1 MGNELSEDTLAVSAD
16 CRLPGFNGRSGL
28 YRFILTLILFLGL
41 LVIAAPVS
49 AEVWTLNTTDSIEAN
64 ISLASPGDTLILNPG
79 TYQQYNITVSKN
91 VTIMS
96 NISAGGSAGNTI
108 IDAMNSGRIFYD
120 NSTAGYTLTIEGLT
134 LTNGSLSDEEGGAI
148 CTTNGSVEISSSV
161 ITDCSALTLG
171 NGGAIYSSSGNVIA
185 TSCTFNDCFS
195 NTGGAICAAVVNTTS
210 CSFTRCG
217 SSVCLGGAISSD
229 DVTAIS
235 CSFTGCFAWSGGG
248 IFSDAVTVRSC
259 NFTDCAA
266 YTSTGI
272 GGGISSDDVVAES
285 CSFIN
290 CSSKGDG
297 GGIYSNT
304 TSVVFCDFTD
314 CKAVYDG
321 GGISSLD
328 ATVTS
333 CSFTSCYGTGGY
345 SYGGGICS
353 NYDAG
358 GTFLISSSS
367 FTGCRA
373 SAGGGLYSE
382 LSTVTVISC
391 TFINCRGIDSG
402 GAILS
407 MDNNYL
413 TISSCTF
420 TGCSALN
427 YAGAILSDTD
437 YTTYATI
444 TSSDFTNCSAEN
456 MYGGVIYANYSI
468 SAIHYCRIYDCNG
481 GTAVVME
488 DGTMDAENNWWGTN
502 SDPSGYTKAL
512 SGGPVDVSPWLVLG
526 TAPSPSSITAGDS
539 SIVSADLTRNS
550 ADEDTSPGGYVP
562 DGIPVTFTL
571 AGGPGSL
578 SSLSGATV
586 SGVSATTYSSS
597 SPGTATIA
605 ATVDNQIA
613 NCTVQVNSGGGS
625 SSGGSGGSNTDTG
638 IGFAEDLKAGENVSL
653 EMNKGAVYRV
663 DLTAKTDIEKLMIT
677 VRKDSSVPSSVGE
690 PDWDVY
696 EYEEVTLYYAD
707 ESDLSDLM
715 FYFKVKKSWPA
726 SNGYGYGDVLML
738 RFNEETDEWEELTT
752 TFTGEDGTYYYYSAE
767 TPSFSWFA
775 IAVSEDAT
783 IIPEG
788 TETEVAT
795 QAATSVNTPSSSVA
809 TAVSTT
815 SPGNSSIAEG
825 EKSLT
830 SLAIPALA
838 VILVII
844 AVIGLVS
851 RKKKDEYPDWW
862 DHGRR

>member
-1 MGNELSEDTLAVSAD
+1 M
-16 CRLPGFNGRSGL
+16 
-28 YRFILTLILFLGL
+28 
-41 LVIAAPVS
+41 PVS

-79 TYQQYNITVSKN
+79 TYHQYNITVSKN
-91 VTIMS
+91 VTIKS
-96 NISAGGSAGNTI
+96 NLSAGGSAGNTI
-108 IDAMNSGRIFYD
+108 IDAMGSGRIFYD
-120 NSTAGYTLTIEGLT
+120 NTTAGHTLTIEGLA
-134 LTNGSLSDEEGGAI
+134 LTNGSVSDDEGGAI
-148 CTTNGSVEISSSV
+148 CTINGSVEISSSV
-161 ITDCSALTLG
+161 ITNCSALTLG

-185 TSCTFNDCFS
+185 TSCTFTNCSS
-195 NTGGAICAAVVNTTS
+195 NTGGAICAAVVNATS

-259 NFTDCAA
+259 NFTDCAVST
-266 YTSTGI
+266 YTGSDSKVHLGI
-272 GGGISSDDVVAES
+272 GGGISSLDATAES
-285 CSFIN
+285 CNFIN
-290 CSSKGDG
+290 CTSDCDG

-304 TSVVFCDFTD
+304 TTVISSTFTG

-333 CSFTSCYGTGGY
+333 CTFTGCYGTGGY

-373 SAGGGLYSE
+373 SAGGAVYSE
-382 LSTVTVISC
+382 LSTVTVTSC
-391 TFINCRGIDSG
+391 TFTNCRGIDSG

-444 TSSDFTNCSAEN
+444 TSSDFTNCSAEK
-456 MYGGVIYANYSI
+456 MFGGVIYANYSI
-468 SAIHYCRIYDCNG
+468 SAIQYCRIYDCNA

-526 TAPSPSSITAGDS
+526 VSSSPSSITAGGS
-539 SIVSADLTRNS
+539 STVIADLTRNS
-550 ADEDTSPGGYVP
+550 ADEDTSSGGYVP
-562 DGIPVTFTL
+562 DGIPVTFSL
-571 AGGPGSL
+571 SGGPGSL
-578 SSLSGATV
+578 SSLSGVTA
-586 SGVSATTYSSS
+586 SGISSTTYSSS
-597 SPGTATIA
+597 SAGTATVA
-605 ATVDNQIA
+605 ATVDVQTF
-613 NCTVQVNSGGGS
+613 NCTVLVNSGGGS
-625 SSGGSGGSNTDTG
+625 SSGGNGGSNTDTG
-638 IGFAEDLKAGENVSL
+638 TGFAEDLKAGENVSL

-663 DLTAKTDIEKLMIT
+663 ALTAETDIEKLMIT
-677 VRKDSSVPSSVGE
+677 VRKDSYVPSSVGE
-690 PDWDVY
+690 PDTDVY
-696 EYEEVTLYYAD
+696 EYEEVALYYAD
-707 ESDLSDLM
+707 ESDLSDLT

-726 SNGYGYGDVLML
+726 SNGYGYGDVVML

-775 IAVSEDAT
+775 IAIFEDAT

-788 TETEVAT
+788 KETEIAT
-795 QAATSVNTPSSSVA
+795 QAATFVNTPPSSIA
-809 TAVSTT
+809 TAASTT

-825 EKSLT
+825 GKSLT
-830 SLAIPALA
+830 SLAIPPLA

-851 RKKKDEYPDWW
+851 RKKKDEYPGWW